1 MGPKQRHMGILDK
14 WVLKRAEKIK
24 SAEKAKQ
31 EEQERLYTERMEHS
45 RKIRKE
51 VKETLEKLI
60 DEKAKE
66 LENTPC
72 HIEVGQTAI
81 LNIYSIG
88 REGNN
93 GWDGGPR
100 SLLHNLKSKI
110 KEPVTVKITDIYV
123 DESLAGE
130 IMDKYLENHSQER
143 LEELLKRED
152 LVKHYQVWL
161 GIRKKSQSLGN
172 EYGLYRTALF
182 DTDDE
187 FKPKWGLNTDSFLPY
202 GSKEYQ
208 ETYNVWAQE
217 IDLYRNKEMIN
228 LKIKELEQQ
237 KRDIDEKYKGIKYKV

>member
-1 MGPKQRHMGILDK
+1 MGILDK
-14 WVLKRAEKIK
+14 WVLKRAEKIQA
-24 SAEKAKQ
+24 AEKAKR
-31 EEQERLYTERMEHS
+31 EEQQRLYSERMEHN
-45 RKIRKE
+45 RKIRNEATEILRKF
-51 VKETLEKLI
+51 I

-66 LENTPC
+66 LEKKPC

-88 REGNN
+88 RNGNN

-100 SLLHNLKSKI
+100 SLLHNIKSKI

-143 LEELLKRED
+143 LEQLLKREA
-152 LVKHYQVWL
+152 LVGDYQVWL
-161 GIRKKSQSLGN
+161 EIRKKRQSLGN

-208 ETYNVWAQE
+208 ETHNVWAQE
-217 IDLYRNKEMIN
+217 IDLYRKKEMVD

-237 KRDIDEKYKGIKYKV
+237 KRDIDEKYKGIKYIN

>member
-1 MGPKQRHMGILDK
+1 
-14 WVLKRAEKIK
+14 
-24 SAEKAKQ
+24 
-31 EEQERLYTERMEHS
+31 MEHN
-45 RKIRKE
+45 RKIRNEANEILRKFI
-51 VKETLEKLI
+51 V
-60 DEKAKE
+60 EKAKE
-66 LENTPC
+66 LEKKPC

-88 REGNN
+88 RNGNN

-100 SLLHNLKSKI
+100 SLLHNIKSKI

-143 LEELLKRED
+143 LEQLLKREA
-152 LVKHYQVWL
+152 LVGDYQVWL
-161 GIRKKSQSLGN
+161 EIRKKNQSLGN

-208 ETYNVWAQE
+208 ETHNVWAQE
-217 IDLYRNKEMIN
+217 IDLYRKKEMVD

-237 KRDIDEKYKGIKYKV
+237 KRDIDEKYKGIKYIN

>member
-1 MGPKQRHMGILDK
+1 MGILDK

-24 SAEKAKQ
+24 SDEKAKQ

-66 LENTPC
+66 LEKTPC

-88 REGNN
+88 RDSNN

-100 SLLHNLKSKI
+100 SLLNNLKTKI
-110 KEPVTVKITDIYV
+110 KEPVTVKITKIYV
-123 DESLAGE
+123 DRSLAEE
-130 IMDKYLENHSQER
+130 IMDKYIDNQSYER
-143 LEELLKRED
+143 LQQLLLMKKLQD
-152 LVKHYQVWL
+152 DYQTWI
-161 GIRKKSQSLGN
+161 GIRRKGSLGDN
-172 EYGLYRTALF
+172 YGLYRTALF

-217 IDLYRNKEMIN
+217 IDLHRNKE
-228 LKIKELEQQ
+228 LLDLRIKELEQE
-237 KRDIDEKYKGIKYKV
+237 KREIDEKYKGIKYRN